1 MQIIYEALKE
11 SRVKKGNPIILYVE
25 KRISEK
31 TNRSTTFNKKLAGRI
46 FLEMVVLGLVYLIYS
61 YTFFHGIWYL
71 NAMVIISTLIF
82 LSCYLDL
89 RLEQVHKKT
98 QEDIPR
104 TTRKLRF
111 YLLNTGNINRALEKT
126 IEKAP
131 DTTKRYLQSMK
142 DATESQDV
150 KLSMD
155 KVKKEIKAEWLKMV
169 CNLVSHY
176 KEHGD
181 AEGIVTQN
189 LGKVTNIIEFINL
202 QQGLD
207 NASIMSAQMFVF
219 FGPIIALPAIEAFNK
234 QMLAALESPVLIE
247 MESQKAMAAVI
258 LLLSNIFTLFISW
271 VRKSS

>member
-11 SRVKKGNPIILYVE
+11 SRVKKSNPIILYVE

>member
-11 SRVKKGNPIILYVE
+11 SRIKKSNPIILYVE